1 MPFEVGQ
8 IASDYEI
15 LGVLGTGGMGRVYR
29 VRNVIS
35 NRIEAMKVLLT
46 DLAAEAE
53 LGERFSGEI
62 KTLGRLD
69 HPNIARLHTAFKID
83 NQLVMIMEF
92 VEGFT
97 LAARAKEG
105 PIPLNEV
112 LSYVTQMLAAL
123 SYAHQNGVIH
133 RDIKPSNVMVTPHGI
148 VKLMDFG
155 IAKSN
160 SEPLL
165 TRPGTTMGSMLY
177 MSPEQVRGATVDAR
191 SDLYSVGVVLYEI
204 TSGHRPFEAENTY
217 AILEAQLNAVPK
229 APIELNPALPPALND
244 IIMTALSKEPG
255 HRFQSAEAFRKALET
270 VRAQAFAGEGRATAQ
285 ASPSQRLRA
294 PSAAPTPRPVSTRHR
309 GLWMAVGAVSCVCIL
324 VSAAIIVPH
333 FRHSSAASKPNEPI
347 VATAPPADAPA
358 QAAPPSSTA
367 TPQNQQD
374 NTPPQSVLTTAVKNQ
389 PATKKAS
396 SQPAEKV
403 PASQPAYIAPTPSA
417 PAPAPPPTAEPQ
429 PVGPSQQELEEVND
443 NLIKLHARADAV
455 RGSVERLRQE
465 QAASGL
471 GLSQRISGSAS
482 RLDSYLQNAD
492 RALQNNDVR
501 SAHRYMDNL
510 EKELTF
516 LEEKFGK

>member
-270 VRAQAFAGEGRATAQ
+270 VRAQALPAEGRTAAQ
-285 ASPSQRLRA
+285 PAGSQPPRA
-294 PSAAPTPRPVSTRHR
+294 PSAIPAPRPVSTRHR

-333 FRHSSAASKPNEPI
+333 FRHSSAASKPNEPV
-347 VATAPPADAPA
+347 VATAAPSDAPG
-358 QAAPPSSTA
+358 QAAPPSVTA
-367 TPQNQQD
+367 TPQNQAD
-374 NTPPQSVLTTAVKNQ
+374 NTPPQRVLATAPKNQ
-389 PATKKAS
+389 QQNKPIRTQAMERVE
-396 SQPAEKV
+396 P
-403 PASQPAYIAPTPSA
+403 SQPAYVAPPPSA
-417 PAPAPPPTAEPQ
+417 PASATPAGSRASAS
-429 PVGPSQQELEEVND
+429 GPFPRRIGTD
-443 NLIKLHARADAV
+443 KRWPDKAARASRCCPGE
-455 RGSVERLRQE
+455 RGAFTAGAGGQRTRPF
-465 QAASGL
+465 ATN
-471 GLSQRISGSAS
+471 LS
-482 RLDSYLQNAD
+482 
-492 RALQNNDVR
+492 
-501 SAHRYMDNL
+501 
-510 EKELTF
+510 
-516 LEEKFGK
+516 FGEPFGQLFAIG